1 MPQKERESA
10 RVERINEQHKHEWLN
25 SGGRGGRRLLKRRE
39 RWKTDTILLSRS
51 EPGSTSPW
59 PWLIHMDGPVTERR
73 GWRTVKNGL
82 MWGCTATGVHMAPEA
97 PTRSHDKGGSAL
109 KSCPPQTS
117 LGILFRS
124 PPFPLQS
131 LSLFCQPSKQ
141 QRNVPSANQ
150 HSLGDCLYTCWL
162 VIIVMADAKNV
173 VQLSRLM
180 CYVNICGIWGSA
192 DVHRDVCRVSS
203 IAQRL
208 SSRAFATIVS
218 SMAINQVAWRAFM
231 MSAFPHLT
239 SSSKSQT
246 RDFPNIKS
254 DL

>member
-1 MPQKERESA
+1 MNR
-10 RVERINEQHKHEWLN
+10 
-25 SGGRGGRRLLKRRE
+25 GRLHPGHDSFT
-39 RWKTDTILLSRS
+39 WTVLSRS
-51 EPGSTSPW
+51 EGGGGRWRMGWCEGAQRQASIW
-59 PWLIHMDGPVTERR
+59 PLRHQQGPMT
-73 GWRTVKNGL
+73 
-82 MWGCTATGVHMAPEA
+82 
-97 PTRSHDKGGSAL
+97 KGGSAL
-109 KSCPPQTS
+109 KSRPPQTS

-203 IAQRL
+203 TAQRL

-231 MSAFPHLT
+231 MSASPHLT
-239 SSSKSQT
+239 YSSKSQT